1 MRIFIGIAS
10 FLFLDI
16 LFAQV
21 NYSGSI
27 VSNFGKSQNS
37 FNFFENRMNIN
48 SDWRNWTAWLEF
60 EHSNPPELGRQNIG
74 LRKIRLE
81 YQSDSYALKIGDIY
95 EYWGNGL
102 IFNMLDD
109 QAIDLDTGVKGALL
123 SYSNDLVGVEYLYG
137 KQRSWRSTIHAPDF
151 NERIPNHRTDY
162 ELNGLKAS
170 FNPSSSSYDFY
181 LLNVN
186 NTHSLPFLYSSSGN
200 NSSKM
205 INSLFYGHSFNQQW
219 GSFESDY
226 HYAVEIKNKGSAHNF
241 NSYVFLNK
249 YSFSFSLKDYFFNK
263 LSPYDR
269 WDFVNNPEGALFF
282 QQMPTVF
289 KTHSSL
295 YLGRITHQ
303 TDYNDEVGSSIT
315 IEKQNASNGSFIFN
329 YSQSSRHTEW
339 ENIQNEDLTT
349 EWSVKNH
356 TKFPSSRWQYNPFRE
371 VYLEIN
377 GYYRSKLF
385 YQISW
390 ADTYDITDIFSSIYT
405 NQGHAFSY
413 EAVEAKTI
421 PVILSYELD
430 SKNSINAQFEYQSLK
445 KGIYSFNPQISD
457 ANLSYGSSFS
467 KSTQTNSFISLG
479 FSRSPKLSIS
489 LNVDNT
495 NTEDIL
501 VMERGRNNN
510 LIENILNP
518 IVDKSLTWANIDI
531 VFNAFNSTQIS
542 LTYGSQRGGV
552 FCSNGICRYVQSF
565 ENGFKFGITSAF

>member
-1 MRIFIGIAS
+1 M
-10 FLFLDI
+10 
-16 LFAQV
+16 
-21 NYSGSI
+21 
-27 VSNFGKSQNS
+27 
-37 FNFFENRMNIN
+37 
-48 SDWRNWTAWLEF
+48 
-60 EHSNPPELGRQNIG
+60 
-74 LRKIRLE
+74 
-81 YQSDSYALKIGDIY
+81 
-95 EYWGNGL
+95 
-102 IFNMLDD
+102 
-109 QAIDLDTGVKGALL
+109 
-123 SYSNDLVGVEYLYG
+123 
-137 KQRSWRSTIHAPDF
+137 
-151 NERIPNHRTDY
+151 
-162 ELNGLKAS
+162 
-170 FNPSSSSYDFY
+170 
-181 LLNVN
+181 
-186 NTHSLPFLYSSSGN
+186 
-200 NSSKM
+200 
-205 INSLFYGHSFNQQW
+205 
-219 GSFESDY
+219 
-226 HYAVEIKNKGSAHNF
+226 
-241 NSYVFLNK
+241 
-249 YSFSFSLKDYFFNK
+249 KDYFFNK

-269 WDFVNNPEGALFF
+269 WDFVNNPGGALFF

-289 KTHSSL
+289 RTHSSL

-339 ENIQNEDLTT
+339 ENIQNESLTT
-349 EWSVKNH
+349 AWSVKNH
-356 TKFPSSRWQYNPFRE
+356 TKLPSSRWQYNPFRE

-445 KGIYSFNPQISD
+445 KGIYSFNPQISN
-457 ANLSYGSSFS
+457 ANLIYGSSFS
-467 KSTQTNSFISLG
+467 KNTQTNTFLSLG

-510 LIENILNP
+510 IIENILNP